1 MEEVVR
7 LRSGMD
13 RLSDKEFQIFL
24 QSMSREYISCSIF
37 NRFNYELQGTQ
48 SIQEIDKVVSCIQ
61 QLNQNITKIITSRE
75 RNKTSVEEEETA
87 VDKIDQLP
95 LVMISEISSF
105 LEYDSMTDF
114 ELCNR
119 TIFMGTRSPI
129 SLHSVPKDPFNK
141 YIKFCAE
148 NKYKYYWKMHR
159 FRACKEMNVSAE
171 SCF

>member
-13 RLSDKEFQIFL
+13 RLSDREFQTFIRA
-24 QSMSREYISCSIF
+24 MSREYISSLIF
-37 NRFNYELQGTQ
+37 HRFNYELQRIQ
-48 SIQEIDKVVSCIQ
+48 SIQEIDKVISCIQ
-61 QLNQNITKIITSRE
+61 QLNQNISKIITSRE
-75 RNKTSVEEEETA
+75 RNKTSVEEEEEEEDETR
-87 VDKIDQLP
+87 VDKIDRLP

-105 LEYDSMTDF
+105 LEYDSITDF

-148 NKYKYYWKMHR
+148 TKYKYYWKMHR
-159 FRACKEMNVSAE
+159 F
-171 SCF
+171 